1 LPRLKFVLAKAGHD
15 SLPETAG
22 FFLGLWGDV
31 VIACWRVFTSLESG
45 RLSNGVDFWWVRD

>member
-22 FFLGLWGDV
+22 IFL
-31 VIACWRVFTSLESG
+31 AY
-45 RLSNGVDFWWVRD
+45 